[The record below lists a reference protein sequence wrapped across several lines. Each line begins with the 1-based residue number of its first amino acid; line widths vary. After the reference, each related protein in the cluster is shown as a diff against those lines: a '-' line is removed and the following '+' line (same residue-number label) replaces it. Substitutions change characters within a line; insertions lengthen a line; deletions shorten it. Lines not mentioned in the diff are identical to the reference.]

1 MKNYY
6 EQVAELNIAKERLEC
21 KIKQKESLYTKYF
34 STTSKIK
41 DVVARNTE
49 IQNKMTEYLI
59 ELEETG
65 LALEIERL
73 QNEVGELEYHKKK
86 MEYIIKDYKEK
97 NTIRDL
103 VRYLRDDKGMKWD
116 DIKKIVNYSERQL
129 FRIYKGD

>member
-6 EQVAELNIAKERLEC
+6 EHIAELNIAKERLEC
-21 KIKQKESLYTKYF
+21 KVKQKENLYNKYF
-34 STTSKIK
+34 NTTSKIK
-41 DVVARNTE
+41 DIIVRNNAIE
-49 IQNKMTEYLI
+49 DKMTEYLI

-65 LALEIERL
+65 LSQEIERL
-73 QNEVGELEYHKKK
+73 QNEIRELEYHKRK
-86 MEYIIKDYKEK
+86 MECIIKDYKEK